1 MAKALEPSTQRDRR
15 PAVIGFSYRS
25 DRFFHMDLID
35 LTVYFSCAYS
45 LCHGRADP
53 GSDRVVQV
61 HAQTGPRKQE
71 RNKVL
76 CVRQLNSPNMRR

>member
-1 MAKALEPSTQRDRR
+1 MAKALEPSAQRDRR
-15 PAVIGFSYRS
+15 PAVIGFFYRS

-35 LTVYFSCAYS
+35 LTVYCWRADS
-45 LCHGRADP
+45 LCHGRSNP

-61 HAQTGPRKQE
+61 LAQTGPRKQE

-76 CVRQLNSPNMRR
+76 CVRQLNPPNLRR